1 MTYIARLLETGLL
14 LWLSLLVA
22 IVIGRVLTGR
32 IDVSGLLRHDE
43 DDTGIAPERVVALL
57 AIPVVLGS
65 YVLNALHADMSVN
78 TTLPDLS
85 QNSLLLLTGG
95 NGFYLAGKIAR
106 S

>member
-43 DDTGIAPERVVALL
+43 DDTGIAPERVSRCSPSRWSWA
-57 AIPVVLGS
+57 ATSSTRCTP
-65 YVLNALHADMSVN
+65 
-78 TTLPDLS
+78 T
-85 QNSLLLLTGG
+85 
-95 NGFYLAGKIAR
+95 
-106 S
+106 